1 MKRRV
6 ILIITDGIG
15 YSPKTEFNAFYN
27 AVKPTYNYLF
37 ENVPYG
43 MVRTYGL
50 SVGLP
55 DGQMGNSEVGHMTIG
70 SGRVLYQD
78 LVKIDKAIEDRT
90 LAKNRVL
97 QDVLEKSSTIH
108 LIGLLSDGGV
118 HSHINHLFGL
128 IDIAL
133 GQNRKIVV
141 HIITDGR
148 DVSPTSSP
156 KYISQL
162 LEKYDKRIA
171 IGSISGRFWTMDR
184 DKRWE
189 RVEKGYR
196 AIAEAKPKTNLSP
209 LEYIEESHKKG
220 VTDEFIEPVAFG
232 DYQGIEEGDGVIIY
246 NFRADR
252 VREIVTALGDRNFQE
267 FERDFKQLNIA
278 TMTEYQKDFPYP
290 ILFPKEIPT
299 NILAEVISKAGLTQF
314 HTAETEK
321 YAHVTFFLNGGREE
335 PFPNEDRVLVPSP
348 KVKTYDLQ
356 PEMSAKHVTNEV
368 LKAIEKEYDFIV
380 VNYANGDMVG
390 HTGVYEAGIRAVETV
405 DKELAKVWKKGK
417 EAGYSIVLVSDHG
430 NCEEMR
436 DEEGNIL
443 TNHTVGDVWCFVDS
457 DEVEQVQ
464 DGGLSNIAPT
474 ILKLLNL
481 PIPQEMDEPL
491 I

>member
-1 MKRRV
+1 
-6 ILIITDGIG
+6 
-15 YSPKTEFNAFYN
+15 
-27 AVKPTYNYLF
+27 
-37 ENVPYG
+37 
-43 MVRTYGL
+43 
-50 SVGLP
+50 
-55 DGQMGNSEVGHMTIG
+55 
-70 SGRVLYQD
+70 
-78 LVKIDKAIEDRT
+78 
-90 LAKNRVL
+90 
-97 QDVLEKSSTIH
+97 
-108 LIGLLSDGGV
+108 
-118 HSHINHLFGL
+118 
-128 IDIAL
+128 
-133 GQNRKIVV
+133 
-141 HIITDGR
+141 
-148 DVSPTSSP
+148 
-156 KYISQL
+156 
-162 LEKYDKRIA
+162 
-171 IGSISGRFWTMDR
+171 MDR

-209 LEYIEESHKKG
+209 LEYIEESHKKEI
-220 VTDEFIEPVAFG
+220 TDEFIEPVAFG

-356 PEMSAKHVTNEV
+356 PEMSAKEVTNEV

-405 DKELAKVWKKGK
+405 DRELAKVWKKGK

-436 DEEGNIL
+436 DDEGNIL

-457 DEVEQVQ
+457 DEVEQVK

-481 PIPQEMDEPL
+481 PIPQEMDKPL